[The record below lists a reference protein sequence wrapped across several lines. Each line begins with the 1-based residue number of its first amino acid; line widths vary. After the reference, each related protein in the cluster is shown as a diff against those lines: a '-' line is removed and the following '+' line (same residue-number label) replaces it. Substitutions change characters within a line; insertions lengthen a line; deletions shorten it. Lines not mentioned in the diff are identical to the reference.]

1 MVKEGAH
8 DLARLGG
15 RIIVGQHPDG
25 ILHAIGVHVA
35 DKQQIP
41 GQILEVLPSTLA
53 AETRSALQ
61 WPWPSSGSALA

>member
-1 MVKEGAH
+1 MEAGVEVDKAIPLAKSAALLEGLARQGGEGGAH
-8 DLARLGG
+8 DLARLGS

-41 GQILEVLPSTLA
+41 GQT
-53 AETRSALQ
+53 
-61 WPWPSSGSALA
+61 